1 MGKQKSV
8 HAFQHEHKGEGMSM
22 KLGRLEN
29 SGVRGVNTEHKSSG

>member
-22 KLGRLEN
+22 KLGRLVN
-29 SGVRGVNTEHKSSG
+29 SEWREYNTEHKCSG